1 MTSQGTS
8 NRRLSASLLLLT
20 ASTFLHH
27 HFSWEN
33 RKPFLES
40 RFSMTSSNKHLLMYL
55 MALLGDFVTVHSACS
70 ATTQI
75 SRSHEDRAFSFRN
88 KGGAYPHILKVD

>member
-1 MTSQGTS
+1 
-8 NRRLSASLLLLT
+8 
-20 ASTFLHH
+20 
-27 HFSWEN
+27 
-33 RKPFLES
+33 
-40 RFSMTSSNKHLLMYL
+40 